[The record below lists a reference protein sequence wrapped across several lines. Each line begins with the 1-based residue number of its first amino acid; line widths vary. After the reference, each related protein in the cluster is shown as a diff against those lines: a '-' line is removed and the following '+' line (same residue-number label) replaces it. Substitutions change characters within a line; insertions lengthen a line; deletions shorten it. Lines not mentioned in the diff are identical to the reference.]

1 MEKKWRF
8 SFLKITKALFTASF
22 FWLLSNAASAQ
33 IPDSTRLWQQ
43 VTQISVAATQIT
55 SDPLQNLYLLTAN
68 GELQK
73 YNTKGQL
80 LFKYNNQNLGAPAHI
95 DATNPL
101 RILLHYPDYLTT
113 IVLDRTLNEL
123 YVYNLLNYGFNQVN
137 AITTSPDNGLW
148 LYDEWTYQ
156 FKKINQHGET
166 VISSN
171 DLSQVL
177 NVQLAPSQILFQNNN
192 IYLCDEEEG
201 IFVFD
206 FYGQFLAKIPLIGI
220 HNLQIQGAKITY
232 LENQQL
238 KIFNLLK
245 STTTIFSLPTLSQPL
260 QALRIEEKH
269 LFLLTNNSVF
279 IFNFE

>member
-1 MEKKWRF
+1 MV
-8 SFLKITKALFTASF
+8 SFCG
-22 FWLLSNAASAQ
+22 LLSNPAFAQ
-33 IPDSTRLWQQ
+33 IADSFRLWQQ
-43 VTQISVAATQIT
+43 IAKISVAATQIT
-55 SDPLQNLYLLTAN
+55 SDPLQNIYLLTTD

-73 YNTKGQL
+73 YNAQGQL

-101 RILLHYPDYLTT
+101 RILLHYPDFLTT

-123 YVYNLLNYGFNQVN
+123 YVYNLLDYGFNQVN

-148 LYDEWTYQ
+148 LYDEWAYQ
-156 FKKINQHGET
+156 FKKINQQGET
-166 VISSN
+166 VLSSN

-177 NVQLAPSQILFQNNN
+177 NVKLAPSQILFQNNN

-201 IFVFD
+201 VFVFD

-220 HNLQIQGAKITY
+220 PHLQIQENKIIY

-245 STTTIFSLPTLSQPL
+245 SVTTVFTLPTLPL
-260 QALRIEEKH
+260 PIKALQLKDTH
-269 LFLLTNNSVF
+269 LYLLTDGGVF
-279 IFNFE
+279 VFNFE